1 MILLMRK
8 IEHHKENVAN
18 GDALSYPEIA
28 LLLNKRKA
36 ANKQRRQLNALKR
49 TMKEY
54 PPPKKY
60 PFDSD
65 NLNTSDCVISSIA
78 FIDQLIVS
86 ICKKTDCVQ
95 VYYHVMQYNLRD
107 DTYVGFGGVTCLAE

>member
-1 MILLMRK
+1 MDLSSQQAKEMWIGCIKRMILLMRK

-78 FIDQLIVS
+78 FIDQLI
-86 ICKKTDCVQ
+86 C
-95 VYYHVMQYNLRD
+95 QYL
-107 DTYVGFGGVTCLAE
+107 